1 MTIFVFDFF
10 KSIKIELSDKA
21 LEFGVPEEFRKD
33 FFLNEGLVENIN
45 KSQSLIPGDNMRVDG
60 ILE

>member
-45 KSQSLIPGDNMRVDG
+45 KS
-60 ILE
+60 